1 MISRIDWH
9 RRAGCQ
15 LVADDRASEA
25 YEARIVLRARRRF
38 GQCWLSRVHRRHLV
52 VSYDPCM
59 SWEECH

>member
-38 GQCWLSRVHRRHLV
+38 GQCWLSRVRRRRLI
-52 VSYDPCM
+52 VS
-59 SWEECH
+59 